1 MLKLKHISKIYE
13 TKNIKQKALDD
24 ININFRKSEFVMV
37 LGPSGSGK
45 STLLNIIGGL
55 DNSYDGELIINNLST
70 KRYKEKDWNY
80 YRNTKVGFIFQ
91 SYNLIEHISA
101 LDNVKLP
108 YTLKS
113 NNNGNF
119 AKLMLSKVGMEGH
132 LKKRP
137 SKLSGGQ
144 KQKVSAIR
152 ALVNNPDIILADE
165 PTGAL
170 DKESSIKIMEIIKN
184 ISKNKLVIMV
194 THNESLARKYAN
206 RIIKIEDG
214 KIISD
219 SRPYLG
225 SKSKEK
231 LIKTR
236 KIRMKFKDAL
246 KLSLNNIRTKKKRMF
261 LISFAS
267 SIGIIGLSLVL
278 SISKGFNKK
287 LEDYE
292 VKTVSSFPLL
302 INNNLVINKDDN
314 NKKTDKK
321 YLYSYSNSQSKIV
334 KENITSDFIDYLDKI
349 DKNLVYSITYK
360 RITNFNILS
369 SNNIKIKSFDSS
381 MIDFIEIPSSS
392 YLYKY
397 YDVISGR
404 MPLTENEVILIVGD
418 NNKVDE
424 TILDALFMDK
434 SGNNKVSNVIGKEL
448 KIVMNDDM
456 YYSINNKSFSKNILS
471 DRLYNNLNNETI
483 KFVGVVKEKKNDS
496 QIVTDALKDISGT
509 KNVSKIGYK
518 NELLKKIISKN
529 NESNVVKCQEKEDNI
544 ITMGNISFN
553 QYGITKKETLTMLG
567 KDDLPY
573 TIGIYPKDFTSK
585 KKIKAYLDN
594 YSKKIIYTDYANKIT
609 SISSKLMKLITI
621 ILIFFS
627 SISLLVSS
635 LMIAIVTYISVLERT
650 KEIGILRSVGASKCD
665 IIKLFNAENFIV
677 GLSSGIIGII
687 ASKVLIVFI
696 NIILSSLTG
705 FNNLA
710 ILSMKTVI
718 FLVFMSTFITIIS
731 GLIPAYMASKKNMV
745 EALSRSY

>member
-1 MLKLKHISKIYE
+1 MLKLKHISKVYE

-70 KRYKEKDWNY
+70 KKYKEKDWNY

-144 KQKVSAIR
+144 KQKVSVIR

-170 DKESSIKIMEIIKN
+170 DKESSIKIMEIIKE

-225 SKSKEK
+225 SKRKEK

-302 INNNLVINKDDN
+302 INNNVVINKDDN

-321 YLYSYSNSQSKIV
+321 YLSSYSNS
-334 KENITSDFIDYLDKI
+334 
-349 DKNLVYSITYK
+349 
-360 RITNFNILS
+360 
-369 SNNIKIKSFDSS
+369 
-381 MIDFIEIPSSS
+381 
-392 YLYKY
+392 
-397 YDVISGR
+397 
-404 MPLTENEVILIVGD
+404 
-418 NNKVDE
+418 
-424 TILDALFMDK
+424 
-434 SGNNKVSNVIGKEL
+434 
-448 KIVMNDDM
+448 
-456 YYSINNKSFSKNILS
+456 
-471 DRLYNNLNNETI
+471 
-483 KFVGVVKEKKNDS
+483 
-496 QIVTDALKDISGT
+496 
-509 KNVSKIGYK
+509 
-518 NELLKKIISKN
+518 
-529 NESNVVKCQEKEDNI
+529 
-544 ITMGNISFN
+544 
-553 QYGITKKETLTMLG
+553 
-567 KDDLPY
+567 
-573 TIGIYPKDFTSK
+573 
-585 KKIKAYLDN
+585 
-594 YSKKIIYTDYANKIT
+594 
-609 SISSKLMKLITI
+609 
-621 ILIFFS
+621 
-627 SISLLVSS
+627 
-635 LMIAIVTYISVLERT
+635 
-650 KEIGILRSVGASKCD
+650 
-665 IIKLFNAENFIV
+665 
-677 GLSSGIIGII
+677 
-687 ASKVLIVFI
+687 
-696 NIILSSLTG
+696 
-705 FNNLA
+705 
-710 ILSMKTVI
+710 
-718 FLVFMSTFITIIS
+718 
-731 GLIPAYMASKKNMV
+731 
-745 EALSRSY
+745 